1 MTKKKINGFG
11 DMIGFMVT
19 FLLLIMMLF
28 YSLDMFGMLHKANSK
43 EDIAREYIFRME
55 SSGYLSSTDKDSLE
69 SELTALGVYDISFD
83 GTTMTQ
89 VPYGSTITLC
99 VTGKVKT
106 SGIIGI
112 SKGLSFIKGK
122 EYENFKI
129 YKKSTA
135 KN

>member
-11 DMIGFMVT
+11 DMIGFMVV
-19 FLLLIMMLF
+19 FLLLVMMLF
-28 YSLDMFGMLHKANSK
+28 YSLDVFGMLHKANSK

-55 SSGYLSSTDKDSLE
+55 SSGYLSSADKDSLE
-69 SELTALGVYDISFD
+69 SELTALGVYDISFN

-106 SGIIGI
+106 SGIMGI
-112 SKGLSFIKGK
+112 SKGLSFIKGN

-135 KN
+135 KK

>member
-1 MTKKKINGFG
+1 MMKKKINGFG

-28 YSLDMFGMLHKANSK
+28 YSLDMFEMLHKANSK